1 MSKPSWKVSLA
12 ETLDRLQKTDR
23 PSRIA
28 VMGIG
33 NILYEDDA
41 AGVALVEILHPLVVD
56 HNHLLVVNAG
66 IAPENFSGVLRR
78 FDPALVVLADAAQ
91 MYEKPGTVRWLGWRE
106 TTGYTGSTH
115 TLPPHILATYLTQ
128 ELSCEVALLGIQPIT
143 TDLYLPALPTLQA
156 ELGASMASTQLT
168 LSALIICFGLA
179 QLVCGPLADRFGR
192 RPVLLAGLVIYTFAS
207 VGSALSPTIDWLAS
221 TPIR

>member
-128 ELSCEVALLGIQPIT
+128 ELSCEVALLGIQPI
-143 TDLYLPALPTLQA
+143 QN
-156 ELGASMASTQLT
+156 
-168 LSALIICFGLA
+168 
-179 QLVCGPLADRFGR
+179 RFD
-192 RPVLLAGLVIYTFAS
+192 A
-207 VGSALSPTIDWLAS
+207 ALSPIVRKVVEATAHALAQILRTRAHGS
-221 TPIR
+221 QQSYSRVDTCQGTRN